1 MDLSSS
7 AGPRLQTGFAAFL
20 THDWG
25 YDTQSRD
32 NHARVR
38 RVNAALQRL
47 GFRCWFDEEQMRGD
61 INEKM
66 TSGID
71 NSSCVVVFV
80 TKNYLLKAAGNGSN
94 GADDNW

>member
-1 MDLSSS
+1 
-7 AGPRLQTGFAAFL
+7 
-20 THDWG
+20 
-25 YDTQSRD
+25 
-32 NHARVR
+32 
-38 RVNAALQRL
+38 
-47 GFRCWFDEEQMRGD
+47 MRGD

-80 TKNYLLKAAGNGSN
+80 TKNYLLKASGNGAN